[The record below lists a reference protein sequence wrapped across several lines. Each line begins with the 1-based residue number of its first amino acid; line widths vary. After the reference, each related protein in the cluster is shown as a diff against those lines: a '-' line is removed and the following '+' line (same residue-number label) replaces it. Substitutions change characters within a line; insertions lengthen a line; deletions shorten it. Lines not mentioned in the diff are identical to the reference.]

1 MIKQTT
7 KYETEDGTL
16 FDTQE
21 DAQQYLDQ
29 VANSNS
35 LYVFIEEMQS
45 QLVYTR
51 IDECELHEFFVNNA
65 KAVREVLK
73 VWDV

>member
-45 QLVYTR
+45 QLVYTT
-51 IDECELHEFFVNNA
+51 IDECELHEWLTNNA
-65 KAVREVLK
+65 KALREVLK

>member
-1 MIKQTT
+1 MIKRTI
-7 KYETEDGTL
+7 KYETEDGSL
-16 FDTQE
+16 FNTQE
-21 DAQQYLDQ
+21 EAQQHIDQ

>member
-7 KYETEDGTL
+7 KYETEDGSL

-21 DAQQYLDQ
+21 EAQQHLDQ
-29 VANSNS
+29 VANSKS
-35 LYVFIEEMQS
+35 LYEIIDWMQS
-45 QLVYTR
+45 QLHYTT

-65 KAVREVLK
+65 KSLREVLK

>member
-7 KYETEDGTL
+7 KYETCDGNL
-16 FDTQE
+16 FNTQE
-21 DAQQYLDQ
+21 EAQQHLDQ
-29 VANSNS
+29 TIASDS
-35 LYVFIEEMQS
+35 LYTFIEEMQS
-45 QLVYTR
+45 QLVYTN

-65 KAVREVLK
+65 KALREVLK

>member
-1 MIKQTT
+1 MIKQVN
-7 KYETEDGTL
+7 KFQTEDGSF

-21 DAQQYLDQ
+21 EAQQHVDQ

-45 QLVYTR
+45 QLVYTT
-51 IDECELHEFFVNNA
+51 IDECELHEWLTNNA
-65 KAVREVLK
+65 KALREVLK